1 MTCGRIRFPA
11 ACSESSCPNEN
22 EVDDAAAPVSFTT
35 PDELKSL
42 SPIIKL
48 TDSDLDLELRSSR

>member
-1 MTCGRIRFPA
+1 MRENV
-11 ACSESSCPNEN
+11 SESSCPNEN
-22 EVDDAAAPVSFTT
+22 KVDDAAAPVSFAT

-42 SPIIKL
+42 SLVIKL